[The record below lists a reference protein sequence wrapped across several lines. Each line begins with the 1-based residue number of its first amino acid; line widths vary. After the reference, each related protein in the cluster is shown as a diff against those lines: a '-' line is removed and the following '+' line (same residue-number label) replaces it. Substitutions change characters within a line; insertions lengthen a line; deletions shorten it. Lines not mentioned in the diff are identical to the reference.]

1 MLFFNLLMEHNFY
14 KIDNISIKDAAIKAI
29 CRVAETYSPSFLVN
43 CAHVAGL
50 ELPVIPGETK
60 YFVEFDCDM
69 IRKIPLSYIVRKNIW
84 EKHVKHYVR
93 EPFKQYFIDKINN
106 APDDG
111 IKEWGINCY
120 NMFRKQDLEY
130 D

>member
-1 MLFFNLLMEHNFY
+1 MEQDY
-14 KIDNISIKDAAIKAI
+14 YQIDKITIKDAAIKAI
-29 CRVAETYSPSFLVN
+29 CRVAETYSPSFLVD

-50 ELPVIPGETK
+50 DLPVIPGESK
-60 YFVEFDCDM
+60 YFVEFDCD
-69 IRKIPLSYIVRKNIW
+69 KIKTVPLAFFVRKNIW

-93 EPFKQYFIDKINN
+93 EPFKQYFIEKINN
-106 APDDG
+106 STNDG
-111 IKEWGINCY
+111 IEQWGINCY